1 MRAHDD
7 MRILRWGLHGLFAVL
22 LLIAVVN
29 AGSLALAAGGLGL
42 GTVYAA
48 GLLAVRRSASLAWL
62 GAVTAGWL
70 ALCLFSTVF
79 VWLAFPLFFLCLHLL
94 PIRLAVPAV
103 TVLTATVAVTL
114 AVHQGSFQPGQLVG
128 PAMGALVATLT
139 AVGYQAL
146 YRESERRR
154 ALIDELT
161 RTRAELAATQ
171 HEAGVLAERER
182 LAREIHDTLAQGLS
196 SIVLLLRAAG
206 SSGYIASSGYV
217 AEALHAAEDNLA
229 EARRFVYALAP
240 PALDASLEE
249 ALRRLC
255 LRERV
260 DFRLDGEPYALPRGA
275 EIALLRIAQSGLA
288 NIARHARAT
297 RAGLTLT
304 YMEDEV
310 ALDIV
315 DDGLGFDPA
324 LASGSGLG
332 FIRDRAKE
340 LGGQV
345 SLESAPGQGTALA
358 ITLPVA
364 A

>member
-1 MRAHDD
+1 MRFVT
-7 MRILRWGLHGLFAVL
+7 WGLHGLFAAL
-22 LLIAVVN
+22 LAIAVIS
-29 AGSLALAAGGLGL
+29 AGSVGLAFGGLALGA
-42 GTVYAA
+42 VYAA
-48 GLLAVRRSASLAWL
+48 GSFVERRVWL

-70 ALCLFSTVF
+70 ALCLFSPVF
-79 VWLAFPLFFLCLHLL
+79 VWLAFPLFFLWLHLL
-94 PIRLAVPAV
+94 PMRLAVPAV
-103 TVLTATVAVTL
+103 TLLTAAVVVTL
-114 AVHQGSFQPGQLVG
+114 AVHQGRFELAQLVG
-128 PAMGALVATLT
+128 PAVGALVATLT
-139 AVGYQAL
+139 ALGYQAL
-146 YRESERRR
+146 W

-161 RTRAELAATQ
+161 RTRAELAETQ

-196 SIVLLLRAAG
+196 SIVLLLRADG
-206 SSGYIASSGYV
+206 SSGYV
-217 AEALHAAEDNLA
+217 KEALHAAEDNLA

-255 LRERV
+255 QRERV
-260 DFRLDGEPYALPRGA
+260 HFQLDGEPYALPRGA
-275 EIALLRIAQSGLA
+275 EIALLRMAQSGLA
-288 NIARHARAT
+288 NVARHAFAS

-315 DDGLGFDPA
+315 DDGRGFDPRA
-324 LASGSGLG
+324 VKGNGLG
-332 FIRDRAKE
+332 FIHDRAAE
-340 LGGQV
+340 LGGRV
-345 SLESAPGQGTALA
+345 CVESAPGQGTALA